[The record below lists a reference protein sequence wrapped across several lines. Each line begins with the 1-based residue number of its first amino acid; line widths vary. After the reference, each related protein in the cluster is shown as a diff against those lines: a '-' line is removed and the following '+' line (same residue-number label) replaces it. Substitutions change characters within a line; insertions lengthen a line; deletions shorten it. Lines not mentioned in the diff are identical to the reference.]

1 MKISITAF
9 VCFISIGILVAC
21 NNAQP
26 TLSTFT
32 PERGQT
38 RTPETTKK
46 VETVIPSTSTNVP
59 TNTIAPPTSTPTAEL
74 NEKKPIIEHLDEGE
88 VLTLTSIKMIENR
101 TGWGVGNDRIDD
113 HILRTLDGGD
123 SWLDITPPESASL
136 GEGIGKRAMSYFLDV
151 DHGWATYYP
160 DRDYQFEPSSVW
172 YTTDGGESWEES
184 SPLDGTGLDTFFEPR
199 QLYFHDE
206 FFGWLMLGHDR
217 GVGNAPVTIYRTA
230 DGGRNWDRVIDPFS
244 DENSGFIHICCQS
257 GMVFT
262 DSKTGL
268 ITSQDGPVE
277 TAYVNWTYDG
287 GLSWQEQILP
297 TADENLFSRAWCGTR
312 SPVVRA
318 PKSIALVV
326 ECLDASQEP
335 ALNVA
340 FLYSSVDNGQTWEY
354 SKLPVPP
361 LEEGTWDYL
370 RRTHNIDFMNQ
381 DLGWAFTSDFFQ
393 LQGGEE
399 SYALTHIYHSVDGG
413 VSWEEVKTVS
423 WMGVFSFID
432 LQNGWAAAFSKD
444 ENALVRTVDEGRTWQ
459 MMTPQVA
466 PESNSP

>member
-1 MKISITAF
+1 MKITLI
-9 VCFISIGILVAC
+9 VLICIISIGILVAC

-26 TLSTFT
+26 ILSTST
-32 PERGQT
+32 PEEEAT
-38 RTPETTKK
+38 TTETTEK
-46 VETVIPSTSTNVP
+46 VETVIPTTSTNEP

-74 NEKKPIIEHLDEGE
+74 NEKKPVIEHLDEGE
-88 VLTLTSIKMIENR
+88 VLTLTSIKMIENT
-101 TGWGVGNDRIDD
+101 TGWGVGNDGIDD

-297 TADENLFSRAWCGTR
+297 AADENLFSRAWCGTR

-340 FLYSSVDNGQTWEY
+340 FFYSSEDNGQTWEY
-354 SKLPVPP
+354 SQLPVPP
-361 LEEGTWDYL
+361 LEKGTWDYL

-399 SYALTHIYHSVDGG
+399 SYALTHIYHSVDEG

-444 ENALVRTVDEGRTWQ
+444 ESALVRTVDEGRTWQ